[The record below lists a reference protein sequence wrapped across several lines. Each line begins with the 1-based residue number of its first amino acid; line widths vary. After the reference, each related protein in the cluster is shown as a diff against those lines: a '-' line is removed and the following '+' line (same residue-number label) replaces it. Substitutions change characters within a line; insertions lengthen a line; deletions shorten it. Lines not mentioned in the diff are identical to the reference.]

1 MLTLGFKINGEI
13 VTGEGRIDAVLEQ
26 PNLIIVT
33 ELKYDP
39 KAKTTALLK
48 KAMDQ
53 IRDRRYYEKYSDKS
67 KKILL
72 MGLAFSGKDVGC
84 KMEELEYI

>member
-33 ELKYDP
+33 ELKYDA